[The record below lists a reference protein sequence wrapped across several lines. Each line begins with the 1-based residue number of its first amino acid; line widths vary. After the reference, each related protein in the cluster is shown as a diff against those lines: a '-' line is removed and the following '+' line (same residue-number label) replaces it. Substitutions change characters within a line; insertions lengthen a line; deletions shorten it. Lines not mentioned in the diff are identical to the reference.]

1 MKKRKTKNNVIK
13 KNKNKIKPEYICR
26 KNMMKRIKTPGN
38 KEFTQSIFHN
48 PGFQFFCVLPFHKRQ
63 KQIDSDKSYL
73 L

>member
-48 PGFQFFCVLPFHKRQ
+48 PGFKNHRLPIFLCVTISQKAKANRQ
-63 KQIDSDKSYL
+63 
-73 L
+73 